1 MGAPLDSVIVGEPT
15 LEAVLFDMDGTIIDS
30 EPYWIEAERA
40 LVEEFGG
47 TWTEEQGYAL
57 VGSGLWNTA
66 DLLQN
71 AGVQLDADTIV
82 QRLSDQVLEGIKRS
96 VPWRP
101 GVRELIGEI
110 TSAGIP
116 CALVTM
122 SLRSNAE
129 AVATAVASE
138 VGHEVFSVIVSAN
151 DVEHPKPNPEAYLK
165 AAGLLS
171 VPIRHTLAIE
181 DSGYGAA
188 SAFSAGSVTIGVP
201 LHVDIPRHTVDV
213 LWNSLADRT
222 LSDLQDVFRTH
233 RQAGQ

>member
-1 MGAPLDSVIVGEPT
+1 MVPPT
-15 LEAVLFDMDGTIIDS
+15 LAAVLFDMDGTIIDS

-47 TWTEEQGYAL
+47 TWSEEQGYAL

-66 DLLQN
+66 DLLQS
-71 AGVQLDADTIV
+71 AGVTMEADAIV
-82 QRLSDQVLEGIKRS
+82 QRLSDEVLANIRKS

-101 GVRELIGEI
+101 GVRELISEI
-110 TSAGIP
+110 CAEGIP
-116 CALVTM
+116 LALVTM

-129 AVATAVASE
+129 AVAEAVAAE

-165 AAGLLS
+165 AADQLK
-171 VPIRHTLAIE
+171 VPIRHTVALE

-188 SAFSAGSVTIGVP
+188 SAFSAGAVTIGIP

-213 LWNSLADRT
+213 LWNSLAGRGLT
-222 LSDLQDVFRTH
+222 DVHEVFAQH
-233 RQAGQ
+233 RAVSST